1 MTASQGQED
10 VAEKKLLAIAE
21 IARELELPESTLHY
35 WKNRFAPYL
44 PSVGRN
50 RQKRFKPEAV
60 EVFRLIAQRLR
71 SGHPS
76 QDIMAE
82 LSRRYPVN
90 AEPSFEAPECA
101 MVPAA
106 QQSQQTPAQI
116 GAAIGAQIAQTL
128 SETLQSIVANMAQP
142 QQQAAL
148 PSEELEQH
156 SQAIK
161 EQGEQV
167 QSLKGENEELKGK
180 LSVLEAE
187 LIRLRKDRREMEKFL
202 LDKIK
207 KVTS

>member
-10 VAEKKLLAIAE
+10 VADKKLLAIAE

-35 WKNRFAPYL
+35 WKNRFGPYL

-90 AEPSFEAPECA
+90 AEPSFESQAEAPP
-101 MVPAA
+101 PAA
-106 QQSQQTPAQI
+106 QPQQTPAEI
-116 GAAIGAQIAQTL
+116 GAAIGAEIARSL
-128 SETLQSIVANMAQP
+128 SDTLQAILAAQNQAQP
-142 QQQAAL
+142 AL
-148 PSEELEQH
+148 PSQEMQEQIEAVK
-156 SQAIK
+156 Q
-161 EQGEQV
+161 QGEQV
-167 QSLKGENEELKGK
+167 QALKSENEDLRNK
-180 LSVLEAE
+180 LSVLESE
-187 LIRLRKDRREMEKFL
+187 LVRLRKDRREMEKFL

-207 KVTS
+207 KITS